1 MNEKTKKAGPIFELR
16 EANQDDYLFAESLY
30 IETMK
35 PLLMRIDAWDE
46 EDLIAKFKQSFM
58 LEQVQIIRVGG
69 KDAGWVQVAEASDD
83 INLSQIHLLEG
94 FRSHGIGS
102 RLIQDLLDQARA
114 KKKSVSLAVVHD
126 NPATALYLRF
136 GFKEVARDREKLHLL
151 WHDAGQD
158 GGR

>member
-1 MNEKTKKAGPIFELR
+1 MNKKTKRAEPVFELR

-35 PLLMRIDAWDE
+35 PLLMRINAWDE
-46 EDLIAKFKQSFM
+46 EDLIAKFEQSFM
-58 LEQVQIIRVGG
+58 LEQVRMIRVGET
-69 KDAGWVQVAEASDD
+69 DAGWMQTAEASDD

-94 FRSHGIGS
+94 FRSLGIGS

-114 KKKSVSLAVVHD
+114 KKKSVSLAVVHN
-126 NPATALYLRF
+126 NPATALYRRF

-151 WHDAGQD
+151 WRHAGPD
-158 GGR
+158 RVR